1 MSGLPNL
8 LDGYKNIKKLN
19 NAERERYK
27 KGGLCRRY
35 RRAGYIMF
43 KENKCKLA
51 KQYKNLPINNN
62 NVEVTDDDSGK
73 VEATS

>member
-51 KQYKNLPINNN
+51 K
-62 NVEVTDDDSGK
+62 
-73 VEATS
+73 